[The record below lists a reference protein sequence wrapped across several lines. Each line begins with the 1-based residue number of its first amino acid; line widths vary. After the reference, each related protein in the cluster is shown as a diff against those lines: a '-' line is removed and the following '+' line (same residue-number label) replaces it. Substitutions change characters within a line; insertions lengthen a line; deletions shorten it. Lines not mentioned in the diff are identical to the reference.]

1 MAMKILILGGTT
13 EASALAAVLR
23 DDRRFAPLLSYAG
36 ATRSPRPPPIP
47 WRVGGFGGA
56 AGLAAFLRDGSF
68 DALIDATHPFATQ
81 MKRNALEA
89 ARLTGIAYLP
99 INRPPW
105 TPGSHDDWTMVPNM
119 QAAALAIG
127 EAPRRVLLTIGQK
140 DLAAF
145 RTAPQHAYLVRS
157 VDPPA
162 PETMPTNATSLALRG
177 PFRLEDEE
185 ALLAAQRIAVIVT
198 KNSGGSA
205 TEPKLEAAR
214 RQCVR
219 VIMVERPDL
228 PAWRECAETAEE
240 ALAWLHALASTK
252 RGE

>member
-145 RTAPQHAYLVRS
+145 LAAPQHAYLVRS

-162 PETMPTNATSLALRG
+162 PETMPPNAISLPLRG
-177 PFRLEDEE
+177 PFRLADER
-185 ALLAAQRIAVIVT
+185 ALLGAHRIELIVT
-198 KNSGGSA
+198 KNSGGQA
-205 TEPKLEAAR
+205 TEPKLQAAR
-214 RQCVR
+214 ELGIDV
-219 VIMVERPDL
+219 VMVERPPRPDWSVTAEDAQAALTWLHQRL
-228 PAWRECAETAEE
+228 PAE
-240 ALAWLHALASTK
+240 
-252 RGE
+252 RGA